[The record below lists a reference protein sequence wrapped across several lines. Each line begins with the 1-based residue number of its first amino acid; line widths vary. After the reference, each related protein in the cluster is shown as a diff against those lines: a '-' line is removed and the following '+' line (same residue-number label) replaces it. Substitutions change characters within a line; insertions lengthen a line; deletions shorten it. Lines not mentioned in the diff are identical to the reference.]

1 VTLPCALLVVAAILT
16 AGPVSVAASAP
27 VAFNV
32 RFGDGARLGASTS
45 MTIDLHVDTRLGP
58 VTEFRLLTPSGVTLT
73 SSQLGAAA
81 CDRPAT
87 EVVRVMGPVQH
98 HRCPANSLLGTGSAT
113 AGLLLDPDE
122 PIFGAGYIDL
132 HAGASVADK
141 PGLLV
146 TVDTYNPARLQLT
159 YAGYLYIPPPPFG
172 VGLTILVPLIPHP
185 PFGADVALATLH
197 LTVGANTI
205 TYHRQ
210 VRGRRVAY
218 HPGGI
223 PLPGACPRGGFRF
236 RAILRFADGSRRQV
250 DSVAGCPRHARRR

>member
-1 VTLPCALLVVAAILT
+1 VTLRRALIVAAAILT
-16 AGPVSVAASAP
+16 TGPASVAASAP
-27 VAFNV
+27 VALNV
-32 RFGDGARLGASTS
+32 GFGHDARLGANTS
-45 MTIDLHVDTRLGP
+45 MTIDLRVDTRLGP

-81 CDRPAT
+81 CDRPAS
-87 EVVRVMGPVQH
+87 EIVRVMGPVQH

-113 AGLLLDPDE
+113 AGLLLDADKPT
-122 PIFGAGYIDL
+122 FGAGFIEL

-146 TVDTYNPARLQLT
+146 TVDTYHPARIQLT
-159 YAGYLYIPPPPFG
+159 YAGYLYIPPAPFG
-172 VGLTILVPLIPHP
+172 VGLAILVPLIPHP

-197 LTVGANTI
+197 LTVGARTI
-205 TYHRQ
+205 VYHRQ

-223 PLPGACPRGGFRF
+223 PLPDACPRGGFRF

-250 DSVAGCPRHARRR
+250 DSVVRCPPHARRR